1 MESAILHVQSRC
13 VQTSSRLGPFGLIF
27 TLLYV
32 ILVSERVKGNFSAV
46 RTILYLVVVVLAR
59 IRLLRS
65 LLFSCSRYYIS
76 TSRALLAIKVGSR
89 SVLRVA
95 KVNEN
100 IGALV
105 TISQWSVNQRWPRDA
120 AKASLHLG
128 YFFLRGVSFESD
140 IESRLSRLASR
151 EKPDAAHAVFES
163 ILLNFSVPI
172 LHMEARC
179 IQVEL

>member
-76 TSRALLAIKVGSR
+76 ASGALLAIKVGSR

-105 TISQWSVNQRWPRDA
+105 TISQWSVNQR
-120 AKASLHLG
+120 
-128 YFFLRGVSFESD
+128 
-140 IESRLSRLASR
+140 
-151 EKPDAAHAVFES
+151 
-163 ILLNFSVPI
+163 
-172 LHMEARC
+172 
-179 IQVEL
+179 